1 MEIRTFYVAFPGT
14 SYEISFKT
22 EEECRNHEQLMA
34 PKMWDEKGNLT
45 LNAEEAMF
53 VKIES
58 GMVGYLFDKY
68 GKQNFPGID
77 EADYGYFYWDDCE
90 ERFLYLCKDT
100 IKRVHKFMN
109 EHEIVDYL

>member
-1 MEIRTFYVAFPGT
+1 MEVRTFYVAFPGT
-14 SYEISFKT
+14 SYEVSFKT
-22 EEECRNHEQLMA
+22 EEGCRNHEQKMT

-53 VKIES
+53 VQVES
-58 GMVGYLFDKY
+58 GMVEYLFDKH

-77 EADYGYFYWDDCE
+77 EEDYGYFYWDDWDE
-90 ERFLYLCKDT
+90 KFHYLDEDT

-109 EHEIVDYL
+109 EHEIASYL

>member
-1 MEIRTFYVAFPGT
+1 MEVRTFYVAFPGT
-14 SYEISFKT
+14 SYEVSFKT
-22 EEECRNHEQLMA
+22 EEDCRNHEQTMT
-34 PKMWDEKGNLT
+34 PKMWDGKGNLT

-53 VKIES
+53 VKIEN

-77 EADYGYFYWDDCE
+77 EEDFGYFYWDDWE
-90 ERFLYLCKDT
+90 ERYLYLYKDT